1 MLQYLAGPVVGT
13 IIGYGTNYVAVKMLF
28 RPKKEIKIWGHT
40 LPFTPGAIPKGRDRL
55 ARSIGEIVGKNLVT
69 EEDIKSKLLSETAQN
84 AVIGTVTE
92 HMTVELKQEIMTLC
106 KLDDEMY
113 QQGRDKLQGK
123 VCDKIV
129 SAVNDLN
136 LGSIIAEE
144 SGRVIREKTQN
155 SMLKML
161 INKDVIE
168 SITKVIGCEVQKYI
182 DKNGESIVNRE
193 VGKQIADIEGKS
205 VTNLLEEFSVSNEKV
220 QSVFSTY
227 YCNVVEKCVALIFQ
241 KIDIAKMIEEKIN
254 AMDMDE
260 IERLVLSVMKKEL
273 DTIVNLG
280 AVIGFVLGLLNTL
293 LAVLVK

>member
-113 QQGRDKLQGK
+113 QQGRDKLLGK
-123 VCDKIV
+123 MCDKIM
-129 SAVNDLN
+129 SAIDDLN

-168 SITKVIGCEVQKYI
+168 SITKVIGYEVQKYI

-227 YCNVVEKCVALIFQ
+227 YCNVVEKCVALIFK
-241 KIDIAKMIEEKIN
+241 KIDIAKMIEDKIN